1 MKIRVSDIKV
11 KNRIRK
17 DLGDL
22 QSLRTS
28 IQTLGLLHPIII
40 DLDNKLVSG
49 ERRLECVKSL
59 GWEYVDVRIVDVRS
73 KKERILIEAEENN
86 VRLPFS
92 SEEQDRVRKLLQRYS
107 YTSFLGRLWAWILDL
122 WDWFVDWISRK

>member
-17 DLGDL
+17 DLGEL
-22 QSLRTS
+22 QSLRNS

-59 GWEYVDVRIVDVRS
+59 GWEYVDVRIVDVQS
-73 KKERILIEAEENN
+73 KKERVLIEAEENN

-92 SEEQDRVRKLLQRYS
+92 LEEQERVKKLLKRYS
-107 YTSFLGRLWAWILDL
+107 YTGILGRFWAWLLDL
-122 WDWFVDWISRK
+122 WDWFWNWISHR

>member
-22 QSLRTS
+22 HGLKSS
-28 IQTLGLLHPIII
+28 IQNLGLLHPIII

-49 ERRLECVKSL
+49 ERRLECVKLL

-73 KKERILIEAEENN
+73 KKERVLIEAEENN
-86 VRLPFS
+86 VRLPFTP
-92 SEEQDRVRKLLQRYS
+92 EEQERAQKLLRRYS
-107 YTSFLGRLWAWILDL
+107 HTGILGRLFAWLMDL
-122 WDWFVDWISRK
+122 WEWFWSWLFKS